1 MGKRKKVDQQDEAT
15 SGDRSARITIRLTI
29 EEREKLDQLCQGVAA
44 STYIRSGL
52 FGYPMP
58 RPRVPVPAI
67 NRQTY
72 IELNRIGVNLN
83 QQTKVLNSLAP
94 TGTTSV
100 LESYRDTLTELK
112 AMLAQ
117 IKVQLV
123 TAGDTLADAHPDE
136 DEDNGGDQP

>member
-1 MGKRKKVDQQDEAT
+1 MGRRKSVDKPDAEVAN
-15 SGDRSARITIRLTI
+15 DRSERVTIRLTI
-29 EEREKLDQLCQGVAA
+29 EEREKLVQLCQGVAA

-58 RPRVPVPAI
+58 RPRVPVPAV

-83 QQTKVLNSLAP
+83 QQTKLVNLLPTDAVSGVLGKYQN
-94 TGTTSV
+94 
-100 LESYRDTLTELK
+100 TLDELRQ
-112 AMLAQ
+112 MLDE

-123 TAGDTLADAHPDE
+123 TGGDESAIADGQDE
-136 DEDNGGDQP
+136 DEEET